1 MQQHMTDPKEIGLP
15 DIGDFES
22 VDVIEILV
30 APGDEIK
37 AEDPLITLESDKATM
52 DVPAP
57 FGGIVRQVTVKV
69 GDKVAQGAVIAL
81 VDAESGTAAATPEQ
95 PISAQ
100 TPDPDP
106 IATDSTDSQTTQTLA
121 ELAAHRS
128 PPSLPPPVERSG
140 GALPHA
146 SPATRRFARELG
158 ADLRTVRGSGPK
170 GRILKQDIQDYVKN
184 ALSSTSAKAVNDAS
198 TSGIPPVPQ
207 VDYSRWGEIDVQPLS
222 RIQKRSGP
230 HLHRAWLNIPHVTHF
245 DDADITE
252 LEAFRQSLNADT
264 QESTASITPL
274 AFTLKALA
282 GAVRRFPKFNSSLAD
297 DGEHLV
303 LRKYCNIGIAVDTTD
318 GLIVPVIRDVPVKG
332 LIQLATEM
340 NELSRKARSGAL
352 NPEDLQAGCITVS
365 NLGGIGGVAFT
376 PIINSPEVAILGVA
390 RARMTPVWD
399 GQDFRPRLMLPLS
412 LSYDHRV
419 IDGAEA
425 ARFTVFIRELLE
437 DTRRLLL

>member
-1 MQQHMTDPKEIGLP
+1 MTDPKEIGLP

-81 VDAESGTAAATPEQ
+81 VDAESGTATATPEQ

-106 IATDSTDSQTTQTLA
+106 IATDSTDSQTTQTVA
-121 ELAAHRS
+121 EQADHRS

-146 SPATRRFARELG
+146 SPAARRFARELG

-184 ALSSTSAKAVNDAS
+184 ALSGTSAQTVNDAS

-303 LRKYCNIGIAVDTTD
+303 LRKYCNIGIAVDTAD

-352 NPEDLQAGCITVS
+352 DPEDLQAGCITVS

-399 GQDFRPRLMLPLS
+399 GHDFRPRLMLPLS

>member
-1 MQQHMTDPKEIGLP
+1 MTDPKEIGLP

-81 VDAESGTAAATPEQ
+81 VDAESATVASTPEQ

-106 IATDSTDSQTTQTLA
+106 IATDSTDSQTTQTVA
-121 ELAAHRS
+121 EQAAHRS

-140 GALPHA
+140 GDLPHA

-184 ALSSTSAKAVNDAS
+184 ALSGTPAQAVNDAS

-303 LRKYCNIGIAVDTTD
+303 FRKYCNIGIAVDTAD

-365 NLGGIGGVAFT
+365 NLGGIGGGAFT

>member
-1 MQQHMTDPKEIGLP
+1 MTDPKEIGLP

-81 VDAESGTAAATPEQ
+81 VDAESATVASTPEQ

-184 ALSSTSAKAVNDAS
+184 TLSGTPAQAVNDAS

-303 LRKYCNIGIAVDTTD
+303 FRKYCNIGIAVDTAD

>member
-1 MQQHMTDPKEIGLP
+1 MTDPKEIGLP

-81 VDAESGTAAATPEQ
+81 VDAESATVASTPEQ

-106 IATDSTDSQTTQTLA
+106 IATDSTDSQTTQTVA
-121 ELAAHRS
+121 EQAAHRS

-184 ALSSTSAKAVNDAS
+184 ALSGTPAQAVNDAS

-303 LRKYCNIGIAVDTTD
+303 FRKYCNIGIAVDTAD

-399 GQDFRPRLMLPLS
+399 GHDFRPRLMLPLS

>member
-1 MQQHMTDPKEIGLP
+1 MTDPKEIGLP

-184 ALSSTSAKAVNDAS
+184 TLSDTSAQTVNDAS

-303 LRKYCNIGIAVDTTD
+303 FRKYCNIGIAVDTTD

>member
-1 MQQHMTDPKEIGLP
+1 MTDPKEIGLP

-95 PISAQ
+95 PVPAQ
-100 TPDPDP
+100 TPGPDA
-106 IATDSTDSQTTQTLA
+106 IATDSTDSQTTQTVA
-121 ELAAHRS
+121 EQAAHRS

-146 SPATRRFARELG
+146 SPAARRFARELG

-184 ALSSTSAKAVNDAS
+184 ALSGTSAQTVNDAS
-198 TSGIPPVPQ
+198 ASGIPPVPQ

-303 LRKYCNIGIAVDTTD
+303 FRKYCNIGIAVDTAD

-399 GQDFRPRLMLPLS
+399 GHDFRPRLMLPLS

>member
-1 MQQHMTDPKEIGLP
+1 MTDPKEIGLP

-81 VDAESGTAAATPEQ
+81 VDAESATVASTPEQ

-184 ALSSTSAKAVNDAS
+184 ALSGTPAQAVNDAS

-303 LRKYCNIGIAVDTTD
+303 FRKYCNIGIAVDTAD

-425 ARFTVFIRELLE
+425 ARFTVLIRELLE

>member
-1 MQQHMTDPKEIGLP
+1 MTDPKEIGLP

-81 VDAESGTAAATPEQ
+81 VDAESGSTAATLEQ

-100 TPDPDP
+100 TPDPDR
-106 IATDSTDSQTTQTLA
+106 IATDSTDSQTTQTVA

-146 SPATRRFARELG
+146 SPAARRFARELG

-184 ALSSTSAKAVNDAS
+184 ALSDTSAQTVNDAP

-303 LRKYCNIGIAVDTTD
+303 FRKYCNIGIAVDTTD

>member
-1 MQQHMTDPKEIGLP
+1 MTDPKEIGLP

-81 VDAESGTAAATPEQ
+81 VDAESATVASTPEQ

-106 IATDSTDSQTTQTLA
+106 IATDSTDSQTTQTVA
-121 ELAAHRS
+121 EQAAHRS

-146 SPATRRFARELG
+146 SPAARRFARELG

-184 ALSSTSAKAVNDAS
+184 ALSGTPAQAVNDAS

-303 LRKYCNIGIAVDTTD
+303 FRKYCNIGIAVDTAD

>member
-1 MQQHMTDPKEIGLP
+1 MTDPKEISLP

-30 APGDEIK
+30 VPGDEIK

-57 FGGIVRQVTVKV
+57 FGGIVRQVAVKV

-81 VDAESGTAAATPEQ
+81 VDAESGSAAATPEQ

-100 TPDPDP
+100 TPDLDR
-106 IATDSTDSQTTQTLA
+106 IATDSTDPQTAQA
-121 ELAAHRS
+121 VHRS

-146 SPATRRFARELG
+146 SPAARRFARELG

-170 GRILKQDIQDYVKN
+170 GRILKQDIQNHVKN
-184 ALSSTSAKAVNDAS
+184 ALSGTPAQTANSAP
-198 TSGIPPVPQ
+198 TSGIPAALQ
-207 VDYSRWGEIDVQPLS
+207 IDYSRWGEIDVQPLS

-245 DDADITE
+245 DDAEITE

-264 QESTASITPL
+264 QEPTASITPL

-282 GAVRRFPKFNSSLAD
+282 GAVRRFPKFNSSLAE

-303 LRKYCNIGIAVDTTD
+303 FRKYCNIGIAVDTAD

-332 LIQLATEM
+332 LIQWATEM
-340 NELSRKARSGAL
+340 KELSRKARSGAL
-352 NPEDLQAGCITVS
+352 APEDLQAGCITVS

-376 PIINSPEVAILGVA
+376 PIINSPEVAILGIA

-399 GQDFRPRLMLPLS
+399 GQDFRLRLMLPLS
-412 LSYDHRV
+412 LSYAHRV

-425 ARFTVFIRELLE
+425 ARVTVLIRELLE

>member
-1 MQQHMTDPKEIGLP
+1 MTDPKEIGLP

-184 ALSSTSAKAVNDAS
+184 TLSGTSAQTVNDAS

-303 LRKYCNIGIAVDTTD
+303 FRKYCNIGIAVDTAD

>member
-1 MQQHMTDPKEIGLP
+1 MTDPKEIGLP

-57 FGGIVRQVTVKV
+57 FGGIIREVTVKV

-81 VDAESGTAAATPEQ
+81 VDAESGSTAATLEQ

-100 TPDPDP
+100 TPDPDR
-106 IATDSTDSQTTQTLA
+106 IATDSTDSQTTQTVA

-146 SPATRRFARELG
+146 SPAARRFARELG

-184 ALSSTSAKAVNDAS
+184 ALSDTSAQTVNDAP

-303 LRKYCNIGIAVDTTD
+303 FRKYCNIGIAVDTTD

>member
-1 MQQHMTDPKEIGLP
+1 MTDPKEISLP

-30 APGDEIK
+30 VPGDEIK

-57 FGGIVRQVTVKV
+57 FGGIVREVTVKV

-81 VDAESGTAAATPEQ
+81 VDAESGSAAATPAH

-100 TPDPDP
+100 TPAPDR
-106 IATDSTDSQTTQTLA
+106 IATDSTDPQTTQA
-121 ELAAHRS
+121 VHRS

-146 SPATRRFARELG
+146 SPAARRFARELG

-170 GRILKQDIQDYVKN
+170 GRILKQDIQNHVKN
-184 ALSSTSAKAVNDAS
+184 ALSGTLAQTASSAP
-198 TSGIPPVPQ
+198 TSGIPAALQ
-207 VDYSRWGEIDVQPLS
+207 IDYSRWGEIDVQPLS

-252 LEAFRQSLNADT
+252 LETFRQSLNADT
-264 QESTASITPL
+264 REPTASITPL

-282 GAVRRFPKFNSSLAD
+282 GAVRQFPKFNSSLAE

-303 LRKYCNIGIAVDTTD
+303 FRKYCNIGIAVDTAD

-340 NELSRKARSGAL
+340 KELSRKARSGAL
-352 NPEDLQAGCITVS
+352 APEDLQAGCITVS
-365 NLGGIGGVAFT
+365 NLGSIGGVAFT

-425 ARFTVFIRELLE
+425 ARFTVLIRELLE

>member
-1 MQQHMTDPKEIGLP
+1 MTDPKEIGLP

-106 IATDSTDSQTTQTLA
+106 IATDSTDSQTTQTVA
-121 ELAAHRS
+121 EKAAHRS

-184 ALSSTSAKAVNDAS
+184 TLSDTSAQTVNDAS

-303 LRKYCNIGIAVDTTD
+303 FRKYCNIGIAVDTTD

>member
-1 MQQHMTDPKEIGLP
+1 MTDPKEIGLP

-106 IATDSTDSQTTQTLA
+106 IATDSTDSQTTQTVA

-184 ALSSTSAKAVNDAS
+184 ALSGTSAQAVNDAS

-303 LRKYCNIGIAVDTTD
+303 FRKYCNIGIAVDTTD

>member
-1 MQQHMTDPKEIGLP
+1 MTDPKEIGLP

-57 FGGIVRQVTVKV
+57 FGGIIREVTVKV

-106 IATDSTDSQTTQTLA
+106 IATDSTDSQTTQTVT
-121 ELAAHRS
+121 EQAAHRS

-184 ALSSTSAKAVNDAS
+184 TLSDTSAQTVNDAS

-303 LRKYCNIGIAVDTTD
+303 FRKYCNIGIAVDTTD

>member
-1 MQQHMTDPKEIGLP
+1 MTDPKEIGLP

-37 AEDPLITLESDKATM
+37 AADPLITLESDKATM

-95 PISAQ
+95 PVPAQ
-100 TPDPDP
+100 TPDPDA
-106 IATDSTDSQTTQTLA
+106 IATDSTDSQTTQTVA
-121 ELAAHRS
+121 EQAAHRS

-140 GALPHA
+140 RALPHA
-146 SPATRRFARELG
+146 SPAARRFARELG

-184 ALSSTSAKAVNDAS
+184 ALSGTSAQTVNDAS
-198 TSGIPPVPQ
+198 ASGIPPVPQ

-303 LRKYCNIGIAVDTTD
+303 LRKYCNIGIAVDTAD

-352 NPEDLQAGCITVS
+352 EPEDLQAGCITVS

>member
-106 IATDSTDSQTTQTLA
+106 IATDSTDSQTTQTVT
-121 ELAAHRS
+121 EQAAHRS

-184 ALSSTSAKAVNDAS
+184 TLSDTSAQTVNDAS

-303 LRKYCNIGIAVDTTD
+303 FRKYCNIGIAVDTTD

>member
-1 MQQHMTDPKEIGLP
+1 MTDLKEIGLP

-57 FGGIVRQVTVKV
+57 FGGIVREVTVKV

-81 VDAESGTAAATPEQ
+81 VDAESGSAAATPEQ

-100 TPDPDP
+100 TPDPDR
-106 IATDSTDSQTTQTLA
+106 IATDSTDPQTAQA
-121 ELAAHRS
+121 VHRS

-140 GALPHA
+140 DALPHA
-146 SPATRRFARELG
+146 SPAARRFARELG

-170 GRILKQDIQDYVKN
+170 GRILKQDIQNHVKN
-184 ALSSTSAKAVNDAS
+184 ALSGTSAQTANNAP
-198 TSGIPPVPQ
+198 TSGIPAAPQ
-207 VDYSRWGEIDVQPLS
+207 IDYSRWGEIDVQPLS

-252 LEAFRQSLNADT
+252 LETFRQSLNADT

-274 AFTLKALA
+274 AFALKALA

-303 LRKYCNIGIAVDTTD
+303 FRKYCNIGIAVDTAD

-352 NPEDLQAGCITVS
+352 APEDLQAGCITVS

>member
-1 MQQHMTDPKEIGLP
+1 MTDPKEIGLP

-106 IATDSTDSQTTQTLA
+106 IATDSTDSQTTQTVA
-121 ELAAHRS
+121 EQAAHRS

-146 SPATRRFARELG
+146 SPAARRFARELG

-170 GRILKQDIQDYVKN
+170 GRILKQDIQNHVKN
-184 ALSSTSAKAVNDAS
+184 ALS
-198 TSGIPPVPQ
+198 G
-207 VDYSRWGEIDVQPLS
+207 
-222 RIQKRSGP
+222 
-230 HLHRAWLNIPHVTHF
+230 
-245 DDADITE
+245 
-252 LEAFRQSLNADT
+252 
-264 QESTASITPL
+264 ASI
-274 AFTLKALA
+274 
-282 GAVRRFPKFNSSLAD
+282 
-297 DGEHLV
+297 
-303 LRKYCNIGIAVDTTD
+303 
-318 GLIVPVIRDVPVKG
+318 
-332 LIQLATEM
+332 Q
-340 NELSRKARSGAL
+340 
-352 NPEDLQAGCITVS
+352 
-365 NLGGIGGVAFT
+365 
-376 PIINSPEVAILGVA
+376 
-390 RARMTPVWD
+390 
-399 GQDFRPRLMLPLS
+399 LS
-412 LSYDHRV
+412 LIH
-419 IDGAEA
+419 I
-425 ARFTVFIRELLE
+425 
-437 DTRRLLL
+437 

>member
-1 MQQHMTDPKEIGLP
+1 MTDPKEIGLP

-146 SPATRRFARELG
+146 SPAARRFARELG

-207 VDYSRWGEIDVQPLS
+207 VDYSRWGEIDVQSLS

-303 LRKYCNIGIAVDTTD
+303 FRKYCNIGIAVDTAD

>member
-1 MQQHMTDPKEIGLP
+1 MTDPKEIGLP

-57 FGGIVRQVTVKV
+57 FGGIVREVTVKV

-81 VDAESGTAAATPEQ
+81 VDAESGSAAATPEQ

-100 TPDPDP
+100 TPDPDR
-106 IATDSTDSQTTQTLA
+106 IATDSTDPPTPQA
-121 ELAAHRS
+121 VHRS

-140 GALPHA
+140 DALPHA
-146 SPATRRFARELG
+146 SPAARRFARELG

-170 GRILKQDIQDYVKN
+170 GRILKQDIQNHVKN
-184 ALSSTSAKAVNDAS
+184 ALSGTSAQTANNAP
-198 TSGIPPVPQ
+198 TSGIPAAPQ
-207 VDYSRWGEIDVQPLS
+207 IDYSRWGEIDVQPLS

-252 LEAFRQSLNADT
+252 LETFRQSLNADT

-274 AFTLKALA
+274 AFALKALA

-303 LRKYCNIGIAVDTTD
+303 FRKYCNIGIAVDTPD
-318 GLIVPVIRDVPVKG
+318 GLIVPVIRDIPLKG

-352 NPEDLQAGCITVS
+352 KPEDLQAGCITIS

-376 PIINSPEVAILGVA
+376 PIINAPEVAILGVA

-399 GQDFRPRLMLPLS
+399 GQEFRPRLMLPLS

>member
-1 MQQHMTDPKEIGLP
+1 MTDPKEISLP

-146 SPATRRFARELG
+146 SPAARRFARELG

-184 ALSSTSAKAVNDAS
+184 ALSGTSAQAVNDAS

-303 LRKYCNIGIAVDTTD
+303 FRKYCNIGIAVDTTD

>member
-1 MQQHMTDPKEIGLP
+1 MTDPKEIGLP

-184 ALSSTSAKAVNDAS
+184 ALSGTSAQAVNDAS

-303 LRKYCNIGIAVDTTD
+303 FRKYCNIGIAVDTTD

>member
-1 MQQHMTDPKEIGLP
+1 MTDPKEISLP

-30 APGDEIK
+30 VPGDEIK
-37 AEDPLITLESDKATM
+37 ADDPLITLESDKATM
-52 DVPAP
+52 DVPAQ
-57 FGGIVRQVTVKV
+57 FGGIVREVTVKV
-69 GDKVAQGAVIAL
+69 GDKVTQGAVIAL
-81 VDAESGTAAATPEQ
+81 VDAQSGSAAATPEH
-95 PISAQ
+95 PISVQ
-100 TPDPDP
+100 TPAPDR
-106 IATDSTDSQTTQTLA
+106 ITTDSTGPQTAQA
-121 ELAAHRS
+121 VHRS

-140 GALPHA
+140 DALPHA
-146 SPATRRFARELG
+146 SPAARRFARELG

-170 GRILKQDIQDYVKN
+170 GRIRKQDIQNHVKN
-184 ALSSTSAKAVNDAS
+184 ALSGTPAQTANSAP
-198 TSGIPPVPQ
+198 TSGIPAALQ
-207 VDYSRWGEIDVQPLS
+207 IDYSRWGEIDVQPLS

-264 QESTASITPL
+264 REPTASITPL
-274 AFTLKALA
+274 AFTLRALA
-282 GAVRRFPKFNSSLAD
+282 GAVRQFPKFNSSLAE

-303 LRKYCNIGIAVDTTD
+303 FRKYCNIGIAVDTAD

-340 NELSRKARSGAL
+340 KELSRKARSGAL
-352 NPEDLQAGCITVS
+352 APEDLQAGCITVS
-365 NLGGIGGVAFT
+365 NLGSIGGVAFT

-425 ARFTVFIRELLE
+425 ARFTVLIRELLE

>member
-1 MQQHMTDPKEIGLP
+1 MTDPKEIGLP

-184 ALSSTSAKAVNDAS
+184 ALSGTSAQAVNDAS

-303 LRKYCNIGIAVDTTD
+303 FRKYCNIGIAVDTAD

-425 ARFTVFIRELLE
+425 ARFTVLIRELLE

>member
-1 MQQHMTDPKEIGLP
+1 MTDPKEISLP

-30 APGDEIK
+30 VPGDEIK

-57 FGGIVRQVTVKV
+57 FGGIVREVTVKV
-69 GDKVAQGAVIAL
+69 GDKVTQGAVIAL
-81 VDAESGTAAATPEQ
+81 VDAQSGSAAAPPDQ
-95 PISAQ
+95 PISVQSPA
-100 TPDPDP
+100 PDR
-106 IATDSTDSQTTQTLA
+106 IATDSTGPQTAQA
-121 ELAAHRS
+121 GHRS

-140 GALPHA
+140 DALPHA
-146 SPATRRFARELG
+146 SPAARRFARELG

-170 GRILKQDIQDYVKN
+170 GRILKQDIQNQVKN
-184 ALSSTSAKAVNDAS
+184 ALAGTPAQTANSAP
-198 TSGIPPVPQ
+198 TSGIPAALQ
-207 VDYSRWGEIDVQPLS
+207 IDYSRWGEIDVQPLS

-264 QESTASITPL
+264 REPTASITPL
-274 AFTLKALA
+274 AFTLRALA
-282 GAVRRFPKFNSSLAD
+282 GAVRQFPKFNSSLAE

-303 LRKYCNIGIAVDTTD
+303 FRKYCNIGIAVDTAD

-340 NELSRKARSGAL
+340 KELSRKARSGAL
-352 NPEDLQAGCITVS
+352 APEDLQAGCITVS
-365 NLGGIGGVAFT
+365 NLGSIGGVAFT

-425 ARFTVFIRELLE
+425 ARFTVLIRELLE

>member
-1 MQQHMTDPKEIGLP
+1 MTDPKEISLP

-30 APGDEIK
+30 VPGDEIK
-37 AEDPLITLESDKATM
+37 ADDPLITLESDKATM
-52 DVPAP
+52 DVPAQ
-57 FGGIVRQVTVKV
+57 FGGIVREVTVKV
-69 GDKVAQGAVIAL
+69 GDKVTQGAVIAL
-81 VDAESGTAAATPEQ
+81 VDAESGSAAATPEQ
-95 PISAQ
+95 PISVQ
-100 TPDPDP
+100 TPAPDR
-106 IATDSTDSQTTQTLA
+106 IATDSTGPQTAQA
-121 ELAAHRS
+121 GHRS

-140 GALPHA
+140 DALPHA
-146 SPATRRFARELG
+146 SPAVRRFARELG

-170 GRILKQDIQDYVKN
+170 GRILKQDIQNHVKN
-184 ALSSTSAKAVNDAS
+184 ALSGTPAQTANSAP
-198 TSGIPPVPQ
+198 TSGIPAALQ
-207 VDYSRWGEIDVQPLS
+207 IDYSRWGEIDVQPLS

-264 QESTASITPL
+264 REPTASITPL
-274 AFTLKALA
+274 AFTLRALA
-282 GAVRRFPKFNSSLAD
+282 GAVRQFPKFNSSLAE

-303 LRKYCNIGIAVDTTD
+303 FRKYCNIGIAVDTAD

-340 NELSRKARSGAL
+340 KELSRKARSGAL
-352 NPEDLQAGCITVS
+352 APEDLQAGCITVS
-365 NLGGIGGVAFT
+365 NLGSIGGVAFT

-425 ARFTVFIRELLE
+425 ARFTVLIRELLE

>member
-1 MQQHMTDPKEIGLP
+1 MTDPKEIGLP

-57 FGGIVRQVTVKV
+57 FGGIIREVTVKV

-106 IATDSTDSQTTQTLA
+106 IATDSTDSQTTQTVA

-146 SPATRRFARELG
+146 SPAARRFARELG

-184 ALSSTSAKAVNDAS
+184 ALSGTSAQAVNDAS

-303 LRKYCNIGIAVDTTD
+303 FRKYCNIGIAVDTTD

>member
-1 MQQHMTDPKEIGLP
+1 MTDPKEIGLP

-100 TPDPDP
+100 TPDPDR
-106 IATDSTDSQTTQTLA
+106 IATDSTDSQTTQTVA

-146 SPATRRFARELG
+146 SPAARRFARELG

-184 ALSSTSAKAVNDAS
+184 ALSGTSAQAVNDAS

-303 LRKYCNIGIAVDTTD
+303 FRKYCNIGIAVDTTD

>member
-1 MQQHMTDPKEIGLP
+1 MTDPKEIGLP

-106 IATDSTDSQTTQTLA
+106 IATDSTDSQTTQTVA

-184 ALSSTSAKAVNDAS
+184 TLSDTSAQTVNDAS

-303 LRKYCNIGIAVDTTD
+303 FRKYCNIGIAVDTTD

>member
-1 MQQHMTDPKEIGLP
+1 MTDPKEIGLP

-37 AEDPLITLESDKATM
+37 TEDPLITLESDKATM

-57 FGGIVRQVTVKV
+57 FGGIVREVTVKV

-81 VDAESGTAAATPEQ
+81 VDAESGSAAATPEQ

-100 TPDPDP
+100 TPDPDR
-106 IATDSTDSQTTQTLA
+106 IAADSTDPQTAQA
-121 ELAAHRS
+121 VHRS

-146 SPATRRFARELG
+146 SPAARRFARELG

-170 GRILKQDIQDYVKN
+170 GRILKQDIQNHVKN
-184 ALSSTSAKAVNDAS
+184 ALSGTSAQTANNAP
-198 TSGIPPVPQ
+198 TSGIPAAPQ
-207 VDYSRWGEIDVQPLS
+207 IDYSRWGEIDVQPLS

-264 QESTASITPL
+264 RESTASITPL
-274 AFTLKALA
+274 AFALKALA

-303 LRKYCNIGIAVDTTD
+303 FRKYCNIGIAVDTAD

-352 NPEDLQAGCITVS
+352 APEDLQAGCITVS

>member
-1 MQQHMTDPKEIGLP
+1 MTDPKEIGLP

-184 ALSSTSAKAVNDAS
+184 ALSGTPAQAVNDAS

-297 DGEHLV
+297 DGKHLV
-303 LRKYCNIGIAVDTTD
+303 FRKYCNIGIAVDTTD

>member
-1 MQQHMTDPKEIGLP
+1 MTDPKEIGLP

-184 ALSSTSAKAVNDAS
+184 ALSGTPAQAVNDAS

-297 DGEHLV
+297 DGKHLV
-303 LRKYCNIGIAVDTTD
+303 FRKYCNIGIAVDTAD

>member
-1 MQQHMTDPKEIGLP
+1 MTDPKEIGLP

-57 FGGIVRQVTVKV
+57 FGGIIREVTVKV

-81 VDAESGTAAATPEQ
+81 VDAESGSTAATLEQ

-100 TPDPDP
+100 TPDPDR
-106 IATDSTDSQTTQTLA
+106 IATDSTDSQTTQTVA

-146 SPATRRFARELG
+146 SPAARRFARELG

-184 ALSSTSAKAVNDAS
+184 ALSGTSAQAVNDAS

-303 LRKYCNIGIAVDTTD
+303 FRKYCNIGIAVDTTD

>member
-1 MQQHMTDPKEIGLP
+1 MTDPKEIGLP

-57 FGGIVRQVTVKV
+57 FGGIIREVTVKV

-81 VDAESGTAAATPEQ
+81 VDAESGSAAATPEQ

-100 TPDPDP
+100 TPDPDR
-106 IATDSTDSQTTQTLA
+106 IATDSTDPQTAQA
-121 ELAAHRS
+121 VHRS

-146 SPATRRFARELG
+146 SPAARRFARELG

-170 GRILKQDIQDYVKN
+170 GRILKQDIQNHVKN
-184 ALSSTSAKAVNDAS
+184 ALSGAPAQTANSAP
-198 TSGIPPVPQ
+198 TSGIPAALQ
-207 VDYSRWGEIDVQPLS
+207 IDYSRWGEIDVQPLS

-252 LEAFRQSLNADT
+252 LETFRQSLNADT
-264 QESTASITPL
+264 REPTASITPL

-303 LRKYCNIGIAVDTTD
+303 FRKYCNIGIAVDTAD

-352 NPEDLQAGCITVS
+352 APEDLQAGCITVS

>member
-1 MQQHMTDPKEIGLP
+1 MTDPKEIGLP

-81 VDAESGTAAATPEQ
+81 VDAESGTATATPEQ

-106 IATDSTDSQTTQTLA
+106 IATDSTDSQTTQTVA
-121 ELAAHRS
+121 EQAAHRS

-146 SPATRRFARELG
+146 SPAARRFARELG

-184 ALSSTSAKAVNDAS
+184 ALSGTSAQTVNDAS

-207 VDYSRWGEIDVQPLS
+207 VDYSRWGKIDVQPLS

-264 QESTASITPL
+264 QESTVSITPL

-282 GAVRRFPKFNSSLAD
+282 GAVRQFPKFNSSLAD

-303 LRKYCNIGIAVDTTD
+303 FRKYCNIGIAVDTAD

-399 GQDFRPRLMLPLS
+399 GHDFRPRLMLPLS